1 MTEALCPVEP
11 GAPVGSRAAG
21 SREAPRFGCR
31 CPLGSREDG
40 GRDGRIQRR
49 GSLRR
54 QSPRTR
60 KDACFAASGILLRSV
75 RGAPPGPV
83 RMGVTVLCGG
93 PCMKGGRGPIGFHP
107 EAEPGRAL
115 PVCHRPARS
124 LARSAAQGP
133 FEPAGAG
140 GSGTPTPAPAPAS
153 LPLPA
158 VGASDGSAAGP

>member
-1 MTEALCPVEP
+1 MTAELCPVEP

-21 SREAPRFGCR
+21 SREAPRFDCC

-40 GRDGRIQRR
+40 GRDGRIQCR

-54 QSPRTR
+54 RAPHTR
-60 KDACFAASGILLRSV
+60 KDACFAASGILQRSV

-83 RMGVTVLCGG
+83 RVGVTVLCGG
-93 PCMKGGRGPIGFHP
+93 PSTKGGRGPIGFRP
-107 EAEPGRAL
+107 EAEPGRAQ
-115 PVCHRPARS
+115 PVCHRPAQS

-133 FEPAGAG
+133 FEQAGAG
-140 GSGTPTPAPAPAS
+140 GSGTLTPAPAS